1 MKSEEK
7 RRKTTSK
14 PATAPKRNT
23 RRDYYT
29 KYLDSI
35 KANEAAEDEGA
46 PADGD
51 TGKDTTPTE
60 AADSIEDKPPVK
72 KRNSIEDAT
81 DTATTATPEDEAAPA
96 LLCDGEKQLIKSII
110 DKITPTINLLLLLKQ
125 KLITFRG
132 CKDYAPCHV
141 PVEVREAPPCDM
153 DFLSIVECFIGDDYE
168 KETERQ
174 IKVNVP
180 YYVKNGLFTESE
192 LAGIGIFLPT
202 GDTP

>member
-23 RRDYYT
+23 KRDYYT

-35 KANEAAEDEGA
+35 KENEDEGA

-51 TGKDTTPTE
+51 NGKDTTPT
-60 AADSIEDKPPVK
+60 ANPTAPADSIEDKPPVK
-72 KRNSIEDAT
+72 KRSRIEDAT
-81 DTATTATPEDEAAPA
+81 DTATTATPEAAPA
-96 LLCDGEKQLIKSII
+96 LLCNAEKQMIKKII
-110 DKITPTINLLLLLKQ
+110 DKITPTINLLQLLKQ

-141 PVEVREAPPCDM
+141 PVEVVEGFPCDM
-153 DFLSIVECFIGDDYE
+153 ALLSLLECFIGDYE
-168 KETERQ
+168 KETEKQ
-174 IKVNVP
+174 IKVNLS
-180 YYVKNGLFTESE
+180 YYVKNGLITESE